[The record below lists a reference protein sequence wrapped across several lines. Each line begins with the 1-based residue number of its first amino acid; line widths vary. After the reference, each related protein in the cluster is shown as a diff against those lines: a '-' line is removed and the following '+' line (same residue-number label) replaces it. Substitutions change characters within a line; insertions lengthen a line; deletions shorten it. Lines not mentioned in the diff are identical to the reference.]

1 MTVSGNKVCD
11 NKADLLIIGAGSGGV
26 RAGRL
31 AANLGKR
38 VIVVEQQ
45 YIGGTCVNVGC
56 VPKKLFYYAAQFK
69 DEFAVA
75 ESFGWNA
82 QVDGF
87 SWDCLRENKN
97 REIERL
103 NLVYK
108 NSLQNSGV
116 ILLEGSARLLDHQ
129 RVDVS
134 GQIIHAEKILIAT
147 GGRSFR
153 PEIPGGEFALVSDD
167 VFSLPVLPEKI
178 IIVGGGYI
186 ALEFASIFNALG
198 VETELD
204 YRGPLFLKGFDD
216 EVRRFMVEE
225 LENKGIT
232 LRFNSQVKW
241 IEKIDHGQK
250 RVHYQDGGCHVADQV
265 LFAMG
270 RVPNTVGLGLE
281 NTQIELATNGAIKVS
296 ENFQTS
302 VPSIYALGD
311 VIARAQLTPVALA
324 EAGVFVDHLY
334 GQKRK
339 KMNYELLPTAVFSN
353 PTLAMV
359 GLTEEQARSQ
369 FKHVDVYRSRFK
381 PMKHSL
387 SSIESKIFMKMIV
400 NRETDQVLGVHMV
413 GEQAGEIIQG
423 LAVAL
428 NAKATK
434 AVFDT
439 TLGIHPTLAEEFV
452 TMRSPG

>member
-1 MTVSGNKVCD
+1 MTKTEHKV
-11 NKADLLIIGAGSGGV
+11 DLLVIGAGSGGV

-45 YIGGTCVNVGC
+45 YLGGTCVNVGC
-56 VPKKLFYYAAQFK
+56 VPKKLFYYAAQLK

-75 ESFGWNA
+75 ESFGWNV
-82 QVDGF
+82 QVEGF
-87 SWDCLRENKN
+87 SWDRLRENKN

-103 NLVYK
+103 NLIYK
-108 NSLQNSGV
+108 NILQNAGV
-116 ILLEGSARLLDHQ
+116 TLLEGTARFVDHQ
-129 RVDVS
+129 RVDVG

-147 GGRSFR
+147 GGISYR
-153 PEIPGGEFALVSDD
+153 PDIPGGEFALVSDD
-167 VFSLPVLPEKI
+167 VFSLSVLPEKI
-178 IIVGGGYI
+178 IIIGGGYI

-198 VETELD
+198 VKTELD
-204 YRGPLFLKGFDD
+204 YRGPLFLKGLDD
-216 EVRRFMVEE
+216 EIRCFVAEE
-225 LENKGIT
+225 MRNKGVT
-232 LRFNSQVKW
+232 LRFNSQIKT

-250 RVHYQDGGCHVADQV
+250 RVHYQDGGFHVADQV
-265 LFAMG
+265 LFAVG
-270 RVPNTVGLGLE
+270 RLPNTAGLGLE
-281 NTQIELATNGAIKVS
+281 NTQVELAANGAIKVS

-311 VIARAQLTPVALA
+311 VIARTQLTPVALA

-334 GQKRK
+334 GQNRQ
-339 KMNYELLPTAVFSN
+339 KMNYELIPTAVFSN

-359 GLTEEQARSQ
+359 GLTEEQARLQ
-369 FKHVDVYRSRFK
+369 FKHIDVYRSRFR

-387 SSIESKIFMKMIV
+387 SSIESKIFMKMLV
-400 NRETDQVLGVHMV
+400 NSETDQVLGVHMV

-434 AVFDT
+434 AVFDA
-439 TLGIHPTLAEEFV
+439 TLGIHPTMAEEFV
-452 TMRSPG
+452 TMRLPS